1 MLWQRGCEYSQA
13 AGPAG
18 YAGHVVAPEAD
29 EVPRATAR
37 RDLMG
42 PIIARKFHQTQQ
54 GLAVSPDGRRALV
67 VPGGA
72 RVLEVDL
79 RTLAVAERELSE
91 PVSLLGRLRSWLEPA
106 ALAKGRRGEERK
118 RGARTLALT
127 TSRTMPSAP

>member
-1 MLWQRGCEYSQA
+1 
-13 AGPAG
+13 
-18 YAGHVVAPEAD
+18 
-29 EVPRATAR
+29 
-37 RDLMG
+37 MG

-118 RGARTLALT
+118 RGAQTLALT